1 IKAQEALAEAQKLAE
16 KAGHQQLDV
25 EHLALALVRQREGL
39 TQSLLNKLGADPAVL
54 ARELEQEL
62 KKIPQVSGSG
72 AGQVTIT
79 ARLNEVFSRGTK
91 NNPCLIGEAGV
102 GKTAIAEGL
111 AQRIVNG
118 DVPEGLKE
126 RRVVALDM
134 GALVAGSKFRGEF
147 EERLKAVLREIEES
161 AGSIIL

>member
-1 IKAQEALAEAQKLAE
+1 MMRCDRLTIKAQEARAEAQKLAE

-72 AGQVTIT
+72 AGQVTST
-79 ARLNEVFSRGTK
+79 ARLNHRLSG
-91 NNPCLIGEAGV
+91 
-102 GKTAIAEGL
+102 AEQY
-111 AQRIVNG
+111 AE
-118 DVPEGLKE
+118 P
-126 RRVVALDM
+126 
-134 GALVAGSKFRGEF
+134 SKADYPRT
-147 EERLKAVLREIEES
+147 
-161 AGSIIL
+161 